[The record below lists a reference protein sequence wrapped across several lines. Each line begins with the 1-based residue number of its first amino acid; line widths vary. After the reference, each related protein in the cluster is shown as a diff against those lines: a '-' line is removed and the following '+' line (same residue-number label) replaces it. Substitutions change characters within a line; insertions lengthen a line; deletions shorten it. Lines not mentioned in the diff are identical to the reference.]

1 MLVPIEQKFGI
12 IPRVVGDGPKKK
24 EVARDAWGRVRRL
37 ELRGRG
43 AMGFFLPG
51 SQRVFVILLTYTISD
66 YRDVF

>member
-1 MLVPIEQKFGI
+1 MWLSQDFDL
-12 IPRVVGDGPKKK
+12 IPGVVHHATTW
-24 EVARDAWGRVRRL
+24 EMVATDPWGRVRRL

-51 SQRVFVILLTYTISD
+51 SPAVFVIFLLTYTISD